1 MKNLILSAIIALA
14 LCSCQKE
21 RNIQNS
27 KLIDYE
33 QIGTEHNF
41 GLEFIYDYLVEEN
54 KKKELS
60 SQSIDELVNKVSD
73 ANFMFLED
81 KQYALDLNEASCRKM
96 NDKIF
101 YQVLYSENLKSAKSD
116 KTSIEQILENQEVE
130 LTENQII
137 YFQKIS
143 NCLQSYADKNLE
155 TVVTELTNLKSE
167 IRQNCTEAEADIL
180 LIAVSIGSH
189 SLSYWDEN
197 LEKWIAEFTDNSNLK
212 SASSDWEWFNE
223 TLVAMGKSDV
233 VGGVIGSTVFGVG
246 AVPAAC
252 GASAGRG
259 VVALLDEWGVW

>member
-1 MKNLILSAIIALA
+1 
-14 LCSCQKE
+14 
-21 RNIQNS
+21 
-27 KLIDYE
+27 
-33 QIGTEHNF
+33 
-41 GLEFIYDYLVEEN
+41 
-54 KKKELS
+54 
-60 SQSIDELVNKVSD
+60 
-73 ANFMFLED
+73 MFFED
-81 KQYALDLNEASCRKM
+81 KQYALDLNEESCRKM

-116 KTSIEQILENQEVE
+116 EASIEQILENQEIE

-143 NCLQSYADKNLE
+143 NCIQSYADKNLE
-155 TVVTELTNLKSE
+155 AVITELTNLESE
-167 IRQNCTEAEADIL
+167 ITQNCTEAEADIL

-197 LEKWIAEFTDNSNLK
+197 LEKWIAEFTNNSNFK
-212 SASSDWEWFNE
+212 SASGDWEWFGE